1 MAGIKRAFVHCQR
14 AAVLVRNAGRT
25 PNLPQARK
33 FAPLFSSEYGNPT
46 AGLSLRFSTE
56 SEVGSSNPTG
66 HILDE
71 NKRRFLNRLLYRS
84 KQRGLLELD
93 LVLGKWVEE
102 NIQSLDDTHIKALVE
117 VLNLE
122 NPDLWKWLTA
132 QEPAPE
138 AVIKNPVFS
147 ALHEK
152 VLKKLNAYA
161 SPETRAAPGQPWVRG
176 WDDKRGLGGPIAGN
190 Q

>member
-1 MAGIKRAFVHCQR
+1 MAGIRRAIVHCQR
-14 AAVLVRNAGRT
+14 AAVLIRNVDRT
-25 PNLPQARK
+25 PNLSQARK
-33 FAPLFSSEYGNPT
+33 IAPLFNSEYGNST
-46 AGLSLRFSTE
+46 AGLSLRFSTGA
-56 SEVGSSNPTG
+56 EVGSSNPTG

-93 LVLGKWVEE
+93 LVLGTWVEE
-102 NIQSLDDTHIKALVE
+102 NIQSLDETHIKALEE
-117 VLNLE
+117 VLDLE
-122 NPDLWKWLTA
+122 NPNLWSWLTA

-138 AVIKNPVFS
+138 ALIKNPVFS
-147 ALHEK
+147 ALHEE
-152 VLKKLNAYA
+152 VLKKLNAYS

-176 WDDKRGLGGPIAGN
+176 WNDKRSLGGPVAGN

>member
-14 AAVLVRNAGRT
+14 VGVLIRNVDRT
-25 PNLPQARK
+25 PNLAQATK
-33 FAPLFSSEYGNPT
+33 IAPLFNSEYRNPT
-46 AGLSLRFSTE
+46 ARLSRRFSTE
-56 SEVGSSNPTG
+56 EVGSLNPTG

-93 LVLGKWVEE
+93 LVLGNWVEE
-102 NIQSLDDTHIKALVE
+102 NIQSLDETHIKALVE
-117 VLNLE
+117 VLDLE
-122 NPDLWKWLTA
+122 NPDLWKWLSA

-138 AVIKNPVFS
+138 AVTKNPVFS

-152 VLKKLNAYA
+152 VLKKLNAHA

-176 WDDKRGLGGPIAGN
+176 WDDKRGLGGPLAGN

>member
-1 MAGIKRAFVHCQR
+1 MAGIRRAFVHCRR
-14 AAVLVRNAGRT
+14 AAVLLSNADRT
-25 PNLPQARK
+25 PNLVQASK
-33 FAPLFSSEYGNPT
+33 FAPLFNSEYGNPT

-56 SEVGSSNPTG
+56 AQGGSSNPTG

-71 NKRRFLNRLLYRS
+71 NRRRFLNRLLYRS

-93 LVLGKWVEE
+93 LVLGSWVEE
-102 NIQSLDDTHIKALVE
+102 NIQSLDETHLNALVE
-117 VLNLE
+117 VLDLE
-122 NPDLWKWLTA
+122 NPDLWKWLSA

-138 AVIKNPVFS
+138 ALIKNPVFS

-176 WDDKRGLGGPIAGN
+176 WDDKRGLGGPVAGN